1 MTETPRG
8 DVSIVVPAYAEE
20 RRIGA
25 GVRALCALARDF
37 PRLREVILVIEPSG
51 DRTAAVAREA
61 AAGDPLVTLVEN
73 DVHRGKGFSV
83 RSGMLRA
90 AGEIIFFMDA
100 DLSVPLR
107 YVAPF
112 VAHLDAHPDVDV
124 AIGSRRHPG
133 SVVTVRQN
141 FAREKAG
148 RWFNRVVRTLGLSDS
163 KDTQCGFKAFTRT
176 AAREIFSRARI
187 DGFAF
192 DTEALFLARRL
203 GLRVDELPVEWINDR
218 DTKFRPFKDGWRS
231 FCDLLRVRRSAGSV
245 RPAARGD

>member
-1 MTETPRG
+1 MAETPRG

-25 GVRALCALARDF
+25 AVRSLCALPAEF
-37 PRLREVILVIEPSG
+37 PRLREVIVVIEPAG
-51 DRTAAVAREA
+51 DRTAEAAREA
-61 AAGDPLVTLVEN
+61 ADGNPLVRLVEM

-90 AGEIIFFMDA
+90 SGDIVFFMDA

-112 VAHLDAHPDVDV
+112 VAHLDAHPDVDA

-133 SVVTVRQN
+133 SVVSVRQH
-141 FAREKAG
+141 FLRESAG
-148 RWFNRVVRTLGLSDS
+148 RWFNRAVRVLGLSES
-163 KDTQCGFKAFTRT
+163 KDTQCGFKAFRRK
-176 AAREIFSRARI
+176 AAREIFSRAKI

-192 DTEALFLARRL
+192 DTEALFLARAL
-203 GLRVDELPVEWINDR
+203 DLRVDELPVEWINDR
-218 DTKFRPFKDGWRS
+218 DTKFRPCRDGWRS
-231 FCDLLRVRRSAGSV
+231 FRELLRVRRSVAGRAR
-245 RPAARGD
+245 RPS